1 MTPLSRVDFPTPQNP
16 ARALGGIAFLVVL
29 FLLMGAGCSAFHI
42 VPAGHR
48 GVKFNMLKGVTP
60 ISYSEGF
67 AWKVPFLETFIDVD
81 VRIDKVEHQASAAS
95 KDLQMVAATIALN
108 FHPDPDKAYALYQ
121 SIGLSYRER
130 VIDPAIQESVKAV
143 TALYTAEEL
152 VTRREEVKAK
162 IQESLVRRLSRDN
175 IIATELNLTDFQ
187 FSRSFN
193 EAIESKQTAEQ
204 LALKATR
211 DLDRI
216 KIEAEQRITQ
226 ARAEA
231 EAQRLLAQSIT
242 QQVVE
247 LRRIDAF
254 QQAIAKWDGK
264 MPQVAGS
271 AVPFWDVL
279 REGQNPR

>member
-1 MTPLSRVDFPTPQNP
+1 MPPLSRIEFPSAPDP
-16 ARALGGIAFLVVL
+16 SRILRGIAFFVVL
-29 FLLMGAGCSAFHI
+29 FLLLGAGCSAFHV

-48 GVKFNMLKGVTP
+48 GVKFNVFKGVTP
-60 ISYSEGF
+60 HSYDEGL
-67 AWKVPFLETFIDVD
+67 AWKIPYIENFINID

-95 KDLQMVAATIALN
+95 KDLQVVAATIALN
-108 FHPDPDKAYALYQ
+108 FRPDPSKAHALYQ
-121 SIGLSYRER
+121 TIGLSYRER

-143 TALYTAEEL
+143 TASFTAEEL
-152 VTRREEVKAK
+152 VTKREEVKAK

-175 IIATELNLTDFQ
+175 ILVAELNLTDFQ

-193 EAIESKQTAEQ
+193 DAIESKQTAEQ

-216 KIEAEQRITQ
+216 RIEAQQRIAQ

-231 EAQRLLAQSIT
+231 EAQRLLAGSIT

-264 MPQVAGS
+264 MPQVSGS
-271 AVPFWDVL
+271 ALPFWDVL
-279 REGQNPR
+279 KGGPNAR